1 MRGSVRAASER
12 RNARV
17 KQAAVCLSNK
27 VTFPAHIGR
36 PLRIRRRPGIVTRI
50 FAGVHM
56 LSHVVGT
63 VNRTDIRRLQQ
74 LEADNAAL
82 SARGSAGNVSCTKAL
97 SSVTEHSAAE

>member
-1 MRGSVRAASER
+1 MRGSVRVASER

-56 LSHVVGT
+56 LSHVVATTATTGGGQRGALGKGERQQRQLHEGF
-63 VNRTDIRRLQQ
+63 VERDRTF
-74 LEADNAAL
+74 
-82 SARGSAGNVSCTKAL
+82 GS
-97 SSVTEHSAAE
+97 